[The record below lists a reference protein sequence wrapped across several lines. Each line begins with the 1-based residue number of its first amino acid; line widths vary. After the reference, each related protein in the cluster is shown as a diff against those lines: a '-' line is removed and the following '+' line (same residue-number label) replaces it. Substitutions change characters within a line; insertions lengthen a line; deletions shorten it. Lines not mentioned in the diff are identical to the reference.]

1 MTVIATPNNPSSQ
14 RSVRHN
20 PDREPTIWQA
30 HELYRGGHPEW
41 VGEQVPNAGDMVDL
55 NSGRYLDITS
65 IDFTTFD
72 WVAEEKEGDVFRAM
86 HDYKSRLAGVNPTW
100 TEDMSAGGTNVTMQ
114 HVQTKTRDADAGL
127 AARAKAAARKAAART
142 ARMIRW
148 SITAAISLTII
159 AAAVI
164 ATYGYKTMEI
174 GRDSF
179 ERTCT
184 AKLSNG
190 TEVTGRRGYVQK
202 YREVFGFKI
211 ANTREAYEKTTLD
224 VRGAALTVVGQ
235 YTKTKPVNPEDNSVP
250 APEERWWGAQM
261 EAGDKERLV
270 LKGADN
276 YTFVMGK
283 GVAVVKYEEFCKG

>member
-1 MTVIATPNNPSSQ
+1 MTVIATPNNPTGS
-14 RSVRHN
+14 RSFRHE
-20 PDREPTIWQA
+20 PDREPKIWQA

-41 VGEQVPNAGDMVDL
+41 VGEYVPNAGDMVDL
-55 NSGRYLDITS
+55 NNGRYLDISS

-72 WVAEEKEGDVFRAM
+72 WVAEEKEGDVFKAM
-86 HDYKSRLAGVNPTW
+86 HDYKWRLAGGS
-100 TEDMSAGGTNVTMQ
+100 TESSMV